1 LLYGGIIQTYSTY
14 VIIMTTSS
22 HSAVTFADDNE
33 RQEEDVTLPSF
44 KQRFDKLKPS
54 RELLQ
59 FYRSKFIEY
68 DAEYQELC
76 KKIESYES
84 VQLELQ
90 KCHLENQQREDEI
103 KQLQQALSDMQV
115 YLFQERE
122 HVLRLYAEND
132 RLKIKDLESRKKIQH
147 LLTIQGTVGSNGGE
161 STYIFKEPPAKVL
174 IQQHSTSNKGRGPGG
189 HKKVPLQDEPD
200 KEGLLLTVESLNAQ
214 LEEHTRLCKEQIDA
228 LMEDRQVK
236 CEEADVRNQR
246 DSNKIQHLSDQYK
259 KSQSLLYDSTKD
271 YLQVKYEMR
280 AKEREWIA
288 EKDKLLQE
296 LDIMREQL
304 SAATGQ
310 DSLLDFSCFEEGEGG
325 GSHSKGPDV
334 AQLQLQLQ
342 QTQQLSDW
350 YREQCIKNE
359 EELNKVKEESE
370 ASKELFRQRTAKL
383 NKRLELMNSRY
394 EALEKRRSLEVE
406 GYKSDIKLLR
416 QKMKDLEKK
425 LYKVTSCI
433 SGASNDLDIMA
444 YVKKTAATSN
454 KIMGNLQ
461 NMKGKLYTI
470 EKDFRNVHNH

>member
-325 GSHSKGPDV
+325 SSHSKGPDV